1 MEILQKDKEILQ
13 KDKEIL
19 NKERE
24 KNNLPAPVNFDKSR
38 ITPEHIT
45 KLLPL
50 LQLPFEENAIV
61 RRERDDFVSKGVP
74 LSMQLM
80 RVFEVFGAD
89 HIRFE
94 HDVVE
99 KDIVK
104 REGKSDMHYYKVYV
118 KLSIGNWTIYNEDN
132 CKPSSTFVSY
142 YEVEGIGYGGHTS
155 LGTAEKNAV
164 ANGKKECL
172 KNMGVLA
179 YLYVEGEYSGEGNS
193 DIDDVGVI
201 TPAHTYPVT
210 KIVLKDKPI
219 INENAVI
226 FLKGR
231 ALDSSTNS
239 EIEIIIYKENP
250 QMKEEHQKMIDNL
263 KQYKSLLVAGRE
275 LQVEY
280 MEGNVARPQYIIRKL
295 IFTNKK

>member
-1 MEILQKDKEILQ
+1 MIEILQRDKEILS
-13 KDKEIL
+13 
-19 NKERE
+19 KERE
-24 KNNLPAPVNFDKSR
+24 TKNLPAPVKFDKSR
-38 ITPEHIT
+38 ITPEDIT

-74 LSMQLM
+74 LSMQLI
-80 RVFEVFGAD
+80 RLFEVFGAD
-89 HIRFE
+89 HVKFQ

-104 REGKSDMHYYKVYV
+104 KEGKSDMHYYKVYV
-118 KLSIGNWTIYNEDN
+118 KLSIGNWTIYNENN
-132 CKPSSTFVSY
+132 CKPCSTFVSY

-155 LGTAEKNAV
+155 KGTAEKNAV

-179 YLYVEGEYSGEGNS
+179 YLYVEGEYSGQGDP
-193 DIDDVGVI
+193 DIDDDEI
-201 TPAHTYPVT
+201 LTAAHTYPVT

-219 INENAVI
+219 INENAII
-226 FLKGR
+226 FLKGK
-231 ALDSSTNS
+231 AVDTHTNS

-250 QMKEEHQKMIDNL
+250 QMKEEHQKMIDTL
-263 KQYKSLLVAGRE
+263 KQYKSSLIAGKE

-280 MEGNVARPQYIIRKL
+280 MEGNVARPQYIIRKV
-295 IFTNKK
+295 ISSNKK